1 MRVKVPLKKGGKSKY
16 AAIILSV
23 SGNSV
28 RLRFVDD
35 GEVDDYDF
43 AKLERIYDDDGIGGS
58 DDEMDEEGETGDVN
72 EEYDL
77 GSEPSGDDSESD
89 SDFDDIDDE
98 DECILPKNKEKGI
111 MKKLKNA
118 VSGGT
123 KKMKNILP
131 NIKKGSKKKNG
142 KDLCYSCASRS
153 MCNANHLIACF
164 FAVEH
169 QKGAAKAKEAVRAP
183 KKQSVANK
191 AKTSKNQS
199 TLKSWR
205 STKKNEEPPAATAS
219 SSSSTTTSINP
230 TNGKVCFL
238 VLLSRLFKII
248 YFSDHLPT
256 SPTQHSGPRC

>member
-43 AKLERIYDDDGIGGS
+43 AKLERIYDDDDLVGS
-58 DDEMDEEGETGDVN
+58 GDEMGEEGETGDVN

-77 GSEPSGDDSESD
+77 GSEPSGDDFESD
-89 SDFDDIDDE
+89 SEFDTDDE
-98 DECILPKNKEKGI
+98 DECILSKNKEKGI
-111 MKKLKNA
+111 VKKLKG
-118 VSGGT
+118 VISGGT
-123 KKMKNILP
+123 KKMKDILP
-131 NIKKGSKKKNG
+131 NIKKGSKKKSKPNGNG

-169 QKGAAKAKEAVRAP
+169 QKEAVRAP

-199 TLKSWR
+199 TLKSWM

-219 SSSSTTTSINP
+219 SSSFTTTSRNP
-230 TNGKVCFL
+230 TNGKVC
-238 VLLSRLFKII
+238 II
-248 YFSDHLPT
+248 FGST
-256 SPTQHSGPRC
+256 I

>member
-1 MRVKVPLKKGGKSKY
+1 MRVKVPLKKGEKPRY
-16 AAIILSV
+16 EATILSV

-28 RLRFVDD
+28 QVEFVGDD
-35 GEVDDYDF
+35 GVFEYDF
-43 AKLERIYDDDGIGGS
+43 ADVERIYDDDGLGGS

-89 SDFDDIDDE
+89 SNSNFVDTDDE

-111 MKKLKNA
+111 VKKLKG
-118 VSGGT
+118 VISGGT
-123 KKMKNILP
+123 KKMKDILP
-131 NIKKGSKKKNG
+131 NIKKGSKKKSKPNGNG

-169 QKGAAKAKEAVRAP
+169 QKGAAKAKE
-183 KKQSVANK
+183 KQNE

-205 STKKNEEPPAATAS
+205 STKKNEDPSAATVS
-219 SSSSTTTSINP
+219 SSSSTTTSRNP
-230 TNGKVCFL
+230 TNGKVCIIFDSTVEIIQNHLFL
-238 VLLSRLFKII
+238 
-248 YFSDHLPT
+248 
-256 SPTQHSGPRC
+256 SPFAYLHMQHSGPRC